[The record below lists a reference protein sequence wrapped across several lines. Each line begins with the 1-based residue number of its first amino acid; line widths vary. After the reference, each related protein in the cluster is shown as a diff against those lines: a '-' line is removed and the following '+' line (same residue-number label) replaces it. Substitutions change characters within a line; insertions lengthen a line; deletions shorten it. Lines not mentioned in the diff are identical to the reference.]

1 MRNEMVH
8 GKDKEE
14 LLAGKDKCTRE
25 ELHRIYDHRARFEP
39 DVQRLLFQDIQD
51 HMQRPLGMTRMWLNI
66 NRPVFQASLRRAKKR
81 AVQGVRSIKSYF
93 APVRQDTGTEH

>member
-8 GKDKEE
+8 GKDKVAQLAEKDRRTMEE
-14 LLAGKDKCTRE
+14 LNA
-25 ELHRIYDHRARFEP
+25 IYDQRERVEP
-39 DVQRLLFQDIQD
+39 EVKRLLFQDVQD
-51 HMQRPLGMTRMWLNI
+51 HMQRPLGMTRNWLNI

-81 AVQGVRSIKSYF
+81 AVQGVRSITSYF